1 MPDSLTAA
9 QLAQLIPREC
19 VVTYRLD
26 GQYVLYDHEGTMR
39 YRIRQTRLLDCSDRQ
54 GGELFLGMVIRRR
67 AACFA
72 VMAGAQPLG
81 VIEGQWFIDV
91 QGERFRL
98 VDAPMLD

>member
-1 MPDSLTAA
+1 MPDSLTAE
-9 QLAQLIPREC
+9 QLARLIPREGL
-19 VVTYRLD
+19 VTYRLD
-26 GQYVLYDHEGTMR
+26 GQYALYDHEGAMC
-39 YRIRQTRLLDCSDRQ
+39 YQIRQARLLDCRGRQ
-54 GGELFLGMVIRRR
+54 GNALFLGMVIRRR

-98 VDAPMLD
+98 LDVPIAG